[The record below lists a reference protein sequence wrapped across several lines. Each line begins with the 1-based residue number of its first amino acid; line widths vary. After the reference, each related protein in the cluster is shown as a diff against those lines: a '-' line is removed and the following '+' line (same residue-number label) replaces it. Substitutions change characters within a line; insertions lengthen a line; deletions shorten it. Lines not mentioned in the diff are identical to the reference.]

1 MQLVEP
7 AALLSGFKQAKVI
20 GRLLPRFDAASSE
33 NIDLFAKVRNAIFAP
48 FLYKMHHFAKT
59 GSGQT

>member
-20 GRLLPRFDAASSE
+20 GRLLPRFDAASSA
-33 NIDLFAKVRNAIFAP
+33 NIDLFE
-48 FLYKMHHFAKT
+48 KMKLGA
-59 GSGQT
+59 SASIQVAAR